1 MRDKSIGLDI
11 NKESKLNSPNQMPIL
26 NSFLKENL
34 DDIHYHIIQ
43 TSKQKIQLVNL
54 KSINEGNNKLV
65 L

>member
-34 DDIHYHIIQ
+34 YDIHYHIIQ

>member
-34 DDIHYHIIQ
+34 DDIHYHII
-43 TSKQKIQLVNL
+43 
-54 KSINEGNNKLV
+54 
-65 L
+65 